1 MTPLRHAMETEKG
14 YSIEMD
20 QRDEYLYV
28 LVGGEKLNAAISV
41 AYWNEIAEKCL
52 DNNCR
57 KILIEKNFK
66 ESVSAQEMLRMADH
80 LGTLLPNHLVAF
92 VDRYGHH
99 DINELG
105 KRLARNRLVMM
116 QTFDGIAEAER
127 WLHANQ

>member
-1 MTPLRHAMETEKG
+1 MTPRRHAMEREKD

-28 LVGGEKLNAAISV
+28 LVGGKKLTASISV
-41 AYWNEIAEKCL
+41 DYWNEIAEKC
-52 DNNCR
+52 DEIKCR
-57 KILIEKNFK
+57 KILIEKNFE
-66 ESVSAQEMLRMADH
+66 ESVSAEEMLRMADH

-116 QTFDGIAEAER
+116 QTFDGIEEAER